1 MDNNQKLNTGRRL
14 SQNRTGQEL
23 FKVSDGLLSNIED
36 FSNSNKQLPQ
46 AAKDINILSAYY
58 NKKAG
63 NGNFIDKISR
73 LNKRFYNCSDRYIK
87 SKKNLEKLNDDLYLN
102 LFQQINCYVEEIER
116 LNKRL
121 TSNNNQ
127 EFKKTI
133 DQLNKDIADKKEKIR
148 HYENK
153 IREKTTNEEKLM
165 KEIESYKRRII
176 FYKDKIKIGLLARNR
191 NSLAEETYSRVGY
204 RRKTGKNQTKYLSP
218 TPDKKTK
225 SYTNKP
231 KSNKDLKDEEISIK
245 DNEKIIKKS
254 NSGEKIKKPNKI
266 YKTKESVY
274 RPDNYFANRTEYDI
288 DGKDIEEKDDEY
300 NFNLIKE
307 DKENPINSLNKITD
321 DNMQNTSGL
330 INALTQ
336 ELYGSPLNNKKDTIE
351 SEKLTSED
359 YKKNISSDFFS
370 DKREKTEIEQD
381 EKSKTLNRNTKGR
394 STINKKKVKQRYS
407 NVNENI
413 KSKIFDN
420 SKTTSNKKKNNINLK
435 TESENNFSSSNKS
448 KQAKTTTKSRSKN
461 PNKSSEKV
469 SSFPEVHTPYVKKK
483 FKNQFDK
490 EKDKTNIN
498 SIDSKKNL
506 KLNTNITPST
516 KKGLGNATKTETNL
530 IKNKLNSTNE
540 NNNFS
545 KTYKRPELNN
555 KKYIGYNSTSNL
567 NVVSGKERF
576 SNISSKYNAPKKLS
590 EKDNKELYNALIDVN
605 DDYLKSIEML
615 RKQEDII
622 NHLLKDI
629 NLDEK

>member
-1 MDNNQKLNTGRRL
+1 
-14 SQNRTGQEL
+14 
-23 FKVSDGLLSNIED
+23 
-36 FSNSNKQLPQ
+36 
-46 AAKDINILSAYY
+46 
-58 NKKAG
+58 
-63 NGNFIDKISR
+63 
-73 LNKRFYNCSDRYIK
+73 
-87 SKKNLEKLNDDLYLN
+87 
-102 LFQQINCYVEEIER
+102 
-116 LNKRL
+116 
-121 TSNNNQ
+121 
-127 EFKKTI
+127 
-133 DQLNKDIADKKEKIR
+133 
-148 HYENK
+148 
-153 IREKTTNEEKLM
+153 
-165 KEIESYKRRII
+165 
-176 FYKDKIKIGLLARNR
+176 
-191 NSLAEETYSRVGY
+191 
-204 RRKTGKNQTKYLSP
+204 
-218 TPDKKTK
+218 
-225 SYTNKP
+225 
-231 KSNKDLKDEEISIK
+231 
-245 DNEKIIKKS
+245 
-254 NSGEKIKKPNKI
+254 
-266 YKTKESVY
+266 
-274 RPDNYFANRTEYDI
+274 
-288 DGKDIEEKDDEY
+288 
-300 NFNLIKE
+300 
-307 DKENPINSLNKITD
+307 
-321 DNMQNTSGL
+321 MQNTSGL

-461 PNKSSEKV
+461 PNKSSGKV

-498 SIDSKKNL
+498 SIDSQKNL
-506 KLNTNITPST
+506 KFNTNITPST
-516 KKGLGNATKTETNL
+516 KKGLGNATKTEANL
-530 IKNKLNSTNE
+530 IKNKLNSTTE